1 MKSEKKWCGGWIKFG
16 YSVGEDKRFILNDD
30 AETVREIFDMYIGGL
45 SFQSIAKELMERGFI
60 KHDRLSMASSFVS
73 KILKSEC
80 YFDDKLY
87 PKIIDKVTFDK
98 VQKIKETRFTKS
110 KTYHKHCYYCESIIR
125 DWKTGYMLVGQAR
138 GACYRNKEFKIQIS
152 INLID
157 SIAWTLAKMNKV
169 ADNSFDRKNVL
180 KKLVDEIGILE
191 DKIKVAEDKIKKFDK
206 QRDMIEIRLIK
217 GKISEETA
225 DSLEKKIEADTEKI
239 KYNLGSLETELRL
252 KNKDYWKFTNKD
264 NNIVEELDNI
274 DDDNL
279 RYKIIHEEIKEIK
292 VERLDDSNAKL
303 HVMYMFD
310 DSYVIYDLETRK
322 RKVYL
327 CGEEI
332 KVDYLK
338 RFEKKR

>member
-1 MKSEKKWCGGWIKFG
+1 
-16 YSVGEDKRFILNDD
+16 
-30 AETVREIFDMYIGGL
+30 
-45 SFQSIAKELMERGFI
+45 MERGLI
-60 KHDRLSMASSFVS
+60 KHDRLYMASSFVS

-98 VQKIKETRFTKS
+98 VQKIKGTRLTKS

-225 DSLEKKIEADTEKI
+225 DSLEKEIEADTEKI

-292 VERLDDSNAKL
+292 VERIDDSNAKL